1 MDLAPNFTPW
11 LLLLSLL
18 LVSIPL
24 TSSQSDSDTNPSP
37 SPPSDS
43 DLCNGVFVS
52 YTHTKGSKI
61 PPNDSTN
68 QPYRFESVITVLNNG
83 REELKSWS
91 VFVKFAHREILVSA
105 TNAVLSDGS
114 SLPVSVE
121 NGTVF
126 SGYPSSDL
134 KSAIQ
139 TAGDVTQMQAR
150 VELVGTQFGVAPPN
164 VPLPKNI
171 TLATDGWK
179 CPKATQKGKS
189 QKPLS

>member
-1 MDLAPNFTPW
+1 MALAPNFIPP

-18 LVSIPL
+18 IVSIPL
-24 TSSQSDSDTNPSP
+24 TSSQSDANTTNP
-37 SPPSDS
+37 PPSDS

-52 YTHTKGSKI
+52 YTYTKGSKI
-61 PPNDSTN
+61 PPNDTAN
-68 QPYRFESVITVLNNG
+68 QPYRFESVITVLNHG
-83 REELKSWS
+83 RDELKSWR

-105 TNAVLSDGS
+105 SNAVLSDGS

-126 SGYPSSDL
+126 AGYPSSNL

-171 TLATDGWK
+171 TLAIDGWK
-179 CPKATQKGKS
+179 CPKATQKG
-189 QKPLS
+189 